1 MALRLGS
8 CCSGYLGLD
17 LAVEHLTGARLEWV
31 AEISAAPAKV
41 IEFRRPGTPN
51 HEDLRAIDWDA
62 VAPVD
67 IVTAGWPCQPFSQTG
82 RRGTQDD
89 PRAIWPEIDRCL
101 TALRPGVVVLENVA
115 AITRP
120 DAAGRVELGRVTS
133 TLARLGFDVSW
144 RLTFGWEVGAPHRRP
159 RIFILAAHPDRAGLE
174 GWAALPG
181 PHQFDSGSHG
191 LDPAGLSRREQI
203 EVAGNGVNPY
213 QAAFALATMAAAW
226 PSTHRHQQR
235 WQELELNW
243 VAAPRERNK

>member
-1 MALRLGS
+1 MVLRLGS

-144 RLTFGWEVGAPHRRP
+144 RLTFGWEVGAPYRRP

-191 LDPAGLSRREQI
+191 LDPAG
-203 EVAGNGVNPY
+203 
-213 QAAFALATMAAAW
+213 
-226 PSTHRHQQR
+226 
-235 WQELELNW
+235 W
-243 VAAPRERNK
+243 VAPPSWGVESSRVVYDPVIVTVSLLM